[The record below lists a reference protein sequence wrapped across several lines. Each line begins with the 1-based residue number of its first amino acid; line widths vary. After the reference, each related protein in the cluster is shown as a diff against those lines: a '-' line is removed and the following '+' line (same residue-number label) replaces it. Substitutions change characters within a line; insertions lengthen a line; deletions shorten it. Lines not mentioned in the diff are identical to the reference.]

1 VGAAKNRDE
10 SMSTETGEGL
20 EPGAAAP
27 LERIENIGMRLLRR
41 MSLRYAVVLALVL
54 GLLLPT
60 ALVLL
65 YDAQAAKRQALDS
78 LHREIS
84 RTAEVMA
91 LSLAEPVWQFTAELA
106 EPIVKA
112 QFDDPRFVSMQV
124 MDASS
129 PKPFLTHHRA
139 QAVEADETT
148 LTETR
153 PILRDGREIGKLTI
167 TMSAAPVLAEKRA
180 DILRTLWRSLVTL
193 TVSSALILWVMQMC
207 TLQPMT
213 KLTDA
218 AEALA
223 AGRLDRPVQPGGTD
237 EIARVGMAMERMRQA
252 LLSAFEALRRHA
264 ATLEDT
270 VEQRTAELTAS
281 NGELSEALE
290 HLKTAQREL
299 VESEKLASLGRL
311 VAGVA
316 HELNTPLGNSL
327 TVVTALDDRYKQ
339 LEGMLK
345 GETPM
350 RRSSLEELVR
360 DTRRGQ
366 DILQRNVQKA
376 ADLVRDFKQLAI
388 DQTSDLRRDFALDS
402 VVQDVLVMVEP
413 RFKRTPYII
422 ELELEPELMM
432 NSFPG
437 ALGQVITNLMMNT
450 LVHAF
455 DGLDHG
461 RVQLRCCSA
470 GPGEALLSVTDDGRG
485 MDESV
490 RRRIF
495 DPFFTTK
502 LGTGGSGLGMHIV
515 HNIVTN
521 VLGGQ
526 IEVRSTPG
534 EGTQMVIVLPLVA
547 PQRAGTEEAIL

>member
-1 VGAAKNRDE
+1 MPRFDGV
-10 SMSTETGEGL
+10 SMKL
-20 EPGAAAP
+20 
-27 LERIENIGMRLLRR
+27 LLRR
-41 MSLRYAVVLALVL
+41 VSLRYAVVLALLV

-65 YDAQAAKRQALDS
+65 YDAQATKRQALEA
-78 LHREIS
+78 LHRDLS

-106 EPIVKA
+106 EPIVRA
-112 QFDDPRFVSMQV
+112 QFDDPRFVSMRV
-124 MDASS
+124 LDASS
-129 PKPFLTHHRA
+129 PKPFLTHHRP
-139 QAVEADETT
+139 QALDEGEGELT

-153 PILRDGREIGKLTI
+153 AILRDGREIGKLTI

-180 DILRTLWRSLVTL
+180 DILRTVWRSLLIL
-193 TVSSALILWVMQMC
+193 TISSALILWVMQGSV
-207 TLQPMT
+207 LHPME
-213 KLTDA
+213 KLTQA

-223 AGRLDRPVQPGGTD
+223 AGRLDRPVEPGGTD
-237 EIARVGMAMERMRQA
+237 ETSRVGMAMERMRQA
-252 LLSAFEALRRHA
+252 LLSAFDALRQHA

-270 VEQRTAELTAS
+270 VEQRTAELTTS
-281 NGELSEALE
+281 NEELSEALE
-290 HLKTAQREL
+290 HLKMAQSDL

-339 LEGMLK
+339 LEGMLN

-350 RRSSLEELVR
+350 RRSILEDLVR

-388 DQTSDLRRDFALDS
+388 DQTSDMRRDFTLDS
-402 VVQDVLVMVEP
+402 VVHDVLVMVEP
-413 RFKRTPYII
+413 RFKRTPFVID
-422 ELELEPELMM
+422 LELESGLMM

-437 ALGQVITNLMMNT
+437 ALGQVLTNLMMNT

-455 DGLDHG
+455 DGRDHG
-461 RVQLRCCSA
+461 HVLLKCA
-470 GPGEALLSVTDDGRG
+470 ADGPNSVTLTVIDDGRG

-526 IEVRSTPG
+526 IEVRSTPDQG
-534 EGTQMVIVLPLVA
+534 AQMVICMPRVA
-547 PQRAGTEEAIL
+547 PVRAGSEEELV

>member
-1 VGAAKNRDE
+1 MPSFKGF
-10 SMSTETGEGL
+10 SM
-20 EPGAAAP
+20 
-27 LERIENIGMRLLRR
+27 NLLRR
-41 MSLRYAVVLALVL
+41 MSLRYAVVLALFA

-60 ALVLL
+60 TLVLL
-65 YDAQAAKRQALDS
+65 YDAQATKRQAIEA
-78 LHREIS
+78 LHRDLS

-106 EPIVKA
+106 EPIVRA

-124 MDASS
+124 LDASS
-129 PKPFLTHHRA
+129 PKPFLTHHRQ
-139 QAVEADETT
+139 QAPDADELT
-148 LTETR
+148 LTESR
-153 PILRDGREIGKLTI
+153 AILRDGREIGKLTV

-180 DILRTLWRSLVTL
+180 DILRTVWRSLLTL
-193 TVSSALILWVMQMC
+193 TISLAVILWVMQVSV
-207 TLQPMT
+207 LHPMT
-213 KLTDA
+213 RLTQA

-223 AGRLDRPVQPGGTD
+223 AGRLNRPVEPGGTD
-237 EIARVGMAMERMRQA
+237 EISRVGLAMERMRQA
-252 LLSAFEALRRHA
+252 LLSAFDALRQHA
-264 ATLEDT
+264 ATLEET
-270 VEQRTAELTAS
+270 VEQRTAELTTS

-290 HLKTAQREL
+290 HLKTAQSEL

-327 TVVTALDDRYKQ
+327 TVVTALEDRYKQ
-339 LEGMLK
+339 LDGMLR
-345 GETPM
+345 GEAPL
-350 RRSSLEELVR
+350 RRSTLEELVR

-388 DQTSDLRRDFALDS
+388 DQTTDLRRDFTLDS
-402 VVQDVLVMVEP
+402 VVRDVLVMVEP
-413 RFKRTPYII
+413 RFKRTPFVI
-422 ELELEPELMM
+422 ETELEPNLLM

-437 ALGQVITNLMMNT
+437 ALGQVLTNLMMNT

-455 DGLDHG
+455 DGRDHG
-461 RVQLRCCSA
+461 HVVLRCAAA
-470 GPGEALLSVTDDGRG
+470 GPNDVTLAVYDDGCG

-534 EGTQMVIVLPLVA
+534 EGTQMLISMPRVA
-547 PQRAGTEEAIL
+547 PVRAESEEALV